1 MPEKC
6 IHFVI
11 YINLETFNVTYS
23 EQFTLKKKLSNLSLG
38 LDAYASTHCDDETF
52 RCPLIFSFLRYSW
65 KFLTKTDINFE
76 LFIISI
82 PVPSE
87 QIPEHDAACKEL
99 FLCHSCSASICPDM
113 WLHTVWEIP
122 VPKNIIVLLWKTVV
136 TEVWKRNRA
145 NKRKKHSDLNHPPE
159 SYFSSCTTQISV
171 TGCSKVSIFIR
182 INIMRLKS
190 EFFSFFFLLTLIVF
204 HTNPFLMLR
213 SSCISKSEKSI
224 VTSSEVGRLPT
235 GKVGATPTTVS
246 HSYDSSVQLR
256 VSIWPLPESTV
267 ASCDGNI
274 FSSRNTCKSA
284 YKVNAT
290 CSSYNSTVDNY
301 KLCLFMEC
309 QLLKWCS

>member
-190 EFFSFFFLLTLIVF
+190 EFFSFFFIDVYCL
-204 HTNPFLMLR
+204 PY
-213 SSCISKSEKSI
+213 KSI
-224 VTSSEVGRLPT
+224 SNVAFQLHFKVRKIDCNILWSWKTSHWESGSNSNYSKP
-235 GKVGATPTTVS
+235 
-246 HSYDSSVQLR
+246 QLR
-256 VSIWPLPESTV
+256 LVSP
-267 ASCDGNI
+267 ASRFNMAAPRI
-274 FSSRNTCKSA
+274 HSSKLWWKHLKFKSA